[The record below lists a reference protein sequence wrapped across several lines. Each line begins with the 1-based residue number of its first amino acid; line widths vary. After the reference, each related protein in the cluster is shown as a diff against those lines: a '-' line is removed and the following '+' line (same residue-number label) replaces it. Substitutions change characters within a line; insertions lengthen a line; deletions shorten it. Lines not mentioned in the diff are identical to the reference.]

1 MNPLQYHKQLK
12 GKIEITPR
20 ANIETKEELALAYT
34 PGVAEPCKEI
44 ATDVELAYEYT
55 RKGNLVAVISDGSAV
70 LGLGNIGPEASL
82 PVMEGKCVLFKKF
95 GGVDAVPIVLATQ
108 DVDEIVQTIINIAPG
123 FGGINLEDIAAPRC
137 FEVEKRLQEKLSIPI
152 FHDDQHGTAIV
163 VLAGL
168 YNALRV
174 VNKDITTVKVVING
188 AGAAGNAIAQLL
200 LEAGVQDLVVLDSKG
215 CLVVGRDDMDE
226 EKTKLAARTNPR
238 GIRGGLA
245 EAAVGADMLVG
256 VSKAGLFTTEMIQ
269 SMNSGAIVFALANP
283 TPEILPLEALAAGA
297 AVAASGRS
305 DFANQINNALVFPGL
320 FRGLLDARIVRVT
333 DEMQIAVARAIASC
347 VESPTAE
354 MIIPSIFDERVAQ
367 SIARSVREYENK

>member
-1 MNPLQYHKQLK
+1 MTPLQYHKQLK
-12 GKIEITPR
+12 GKIEVTSR
-20 ANIETKEELALAYT
+20 ALVDTKEELALAYT

-44 ATDVELAYEYT
+44 AKDAELAYEYT
-55 RKGNLVAVISDGSAV
+55 RKGNMVAVISDGSAV
-70 LGLGNIGPEASL
+70 LGLGNIGPEAAL

-108 DVDEIVQTIINIAPG
+108 DTDEIVQTILNIAPG
-123 FGGINLEDIAAPRC
+123 FGGINLEDISAPLC
-137 FEVEKRLQEKLSIPI
+137 FEVEKRLQETLSIPI

-168 YNALRV
+168 YNALHV
-174 VNKDITTVKVVING
+174 VNKNIETIKVVING

-200 LEAGVQDLVVLDSKG
+200 LQAGVQDLIVLDSKG
-215 CLVVGRDDMDE
+215 CLVVGREDMDE
-226 EKTKLAARTNPR
+226 DKIKLAERTNPR
-238 GIRGGLA
+238 GIRGGLT
-245 EAAVGADMLVG
+245 EASVSADVLIG

-269 SMNSGAIVFALANP
+269 SMNSHAIVFALANP
-283 TPEILPLEALAAGA
+283 TPEILPPEALAAGA
-297 AVAASGRS
+297 VVVASGRS

-367 SIARSVREYENK
+367 SIARSVFEYAN

>member
-1 MNPLQYHKQLK
+1 MTPLEYHKQLK
-12 GKIEITPR
+12 GKIEVIPR
-20 ANIETKEELALAYT
+20 ASVDTKEELALAYT

-44 ATDVELAYEYT
+44 AKDVGLAYEYT
-55 RKGNLVAVISDGSAV
+55 RKGNMVAVISDGSAV
-70 LGLGNIGPEASL
+70 LGLGNIGPEAAL

-95 GGVDAVPIVLATQ
+95 GGVDAIPIVLATQ
-108 DVDEIVQTIINIAPG
+108 DTDEIVQTILNIAPG
-123 FGGINLEDIAAPRC
+123 FGGINLEDISAPRC

-174 VNKDITTVKVVING
+174 VHKEIESIKVVING

-200 LEAGVQDLVVLDSKG
+200 LEAGVQDLIALDSKG
-215 CLVVGRDDMDE
+215 CLVVGRGDMDE

-238 GIRGGLA
+238 GVRGGLA
-245 EAAVGADMLVG
+245 EAAHGADMLIG
-256 VSKAGLFTTEMIQ
+256 VSKAGLFTVEMIQ
-269 SMNSGAIVFALANP
+269 TMNTDAIVFALANP
-283 TPEILPLEALAAGA
+283 TPEILPPEALSAGA
-297 AVAASGRS
+297 AVVASGRS

-347 VESPTAE
+347 VDVLTAD

-367 SIARSVREYENK
+367 SIARSVREYANQ

>member
-1 MNPLQYHKQLK
+1 MTPLEYHKQLK
-12 GKIEITPR
+12 GKIEVISR
-20 ANIETKEELALAYT
+20 ATIETKEELALAYT

-44 ATDVELAYEYT
+44 AKDVELAYEYT

-70 LGLGNIGPEASL
+70 LGLGNIGPEAAL

-108 DVDEIVQTIINIAPG
+108 DTDEIVQTILNIAPG
-123 FGGINLEDIAAPRC
+123 FGGINLEDISAPRC

-174 VNKDITTVKVVING
+174 VNKDIETMKVVING

-215 CLVVGRDDMDE
+215 CLVVGREDMDE
-226 EKTKLAARTNPR
+226 DKIKLAERTNSR

-245 EAAVGADMLVG
+245 EASVGADMLVG

-269 SMNSGAIVFALANP
+269 SMNNNAIVFALANP
-283 TPEILPLEALAAGA
+283 TPEILPPEALAAGA
-297 AVAASGRS
+297 AVVASGRS

-320 FRGLLDARIVRVT
+320 FRGLLDARIVCVT

-347 VESPTAE
+347 VENPTAE

-367 SIARSVREYENK
+367 SIARSVHKYANK

>member
-1 MNPLQYHKQLK
+1 MTPLEYHKQLK

-44 ATDVELAYEYT
+44 AKDVELAYEYT

-108 DVDEIVQTIINIAPG
+108 DTDEIVQTILNIAPG

-174 VNKDITTVKVVING
+174 VNKDIETMKVVING

-215 CLVVGRDDMDE
+215 CLIAGRDDMDE
-226 EKTKLAARTNPR
+226 DKVKLAERTNPR

-245 EAAVGADMLVG
+245 EASVGADMLIG
-256 VSKAGLFTTEMIQ
+256 VSKAGLFTAQMIQ
-269 SMNSGAIVFALANP
+269 SMNSNAIVFALANP
-283 TPEILPLEALAAGA
+283 TPEILPPEALAAGA
-297 AVAASGRS
+297 VVVASGRS

-354 MIIPSIFDERVAQ
+354 IIIPSIFDERVAQ
-367 SIARSVREYENK
+367 SIARSVFEYANK